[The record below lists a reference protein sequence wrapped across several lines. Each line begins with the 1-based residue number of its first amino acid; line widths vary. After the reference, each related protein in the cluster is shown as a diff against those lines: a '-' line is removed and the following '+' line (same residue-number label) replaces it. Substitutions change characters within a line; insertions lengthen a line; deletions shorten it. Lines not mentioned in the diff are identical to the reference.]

1 MGSFRRLVPGL
12 LICCVICAALE
23 ITVDVNAI
31 SMPGISDT
39 KGVYSHDAKGLEKE
53 WDPLLKAVSKRD
65 AASIDERYKV
75 FVIPDHGTWFGI
87 YFKREDV
94 EQLGWDYE
102 AEAEN
107 GKHSIITMT
116 NLVGGSG
123 FRAHCE
129 PSTSDSQNRLAPR
142 SDASLP
148 LQPVPVEPFN
158 IAITSDNGKR
168 FSFLAN
174 YVYVDGAFR
183 FVGKGAYP
191 FWSMPDATRPKH

>member
-1 MGSFRRLVPGL
+1 MNSFKRYMPGL
-12 LICCVICAALE
+12 LMCF
-23 ITVDVNAI
+23 AI
-31 SMPGISDT
+31 SAVLETTIDVSAIST
-39 KGVYSHDAKGLEKE
+39 AGMSAANGVYSHDAKGLEKE
-53 WDPLLKAVSKRD
+53 WEPLLKAVSKRD
-65 AASIDERYKV
+65 PASIDERYKI
-75 FVIPDHGTWFGI
+75 FVIPDHGTWFGT
-87 YFKREDV
+87 YFKKEDV

-107 GKHSIITMT
+107 GKHSVITMT

>member
-1 MGSFRRLVPGL
+1 MNTVTRLTQGL
-12 LICCVICAALE
+12 LICFVLCMVPGAA
-23 ITVDVNAI
+23 IDVNAI
-31 SMPGISDT
+31 STPGASASQ
-39 KGVYSHDAKGLEKE
+39 GVYSHDAKGLEKE
-53 WDPLLKAVSKRD
+53 WDPFLKAVSKRD
-65 AASIDERYKV
+65 AASIDEKYKI
-75 FVIPDHGTWFGI
+75 FLIPDHGTWFGI
-87 YFKREDV
+87 YFKKEDV

-107 GKHSIITMT
+107 GKHSTITMT
-116 NLVGGSG
+116 NLLGGAG

-129 PSTSDSQNRLAPR
+129 PSTGGSQTRLAPR
-142 SDASLP
+142 SDASVP

-158 IAITSDNGKR
+158 VAITSDNGKR

-191 FWSMPDATRPKH
+191 FWSMPDATRPKN